1 MVMIDTP
8 EGIAFARIL
17 ALRSALKFEVNTGH
31 KMVRGSL
38 VKITNQTFGTA
49 FRTKVQ
55 CLAHVN
61 DVLAEFDATM
71 PDRVED

>member
-1 MVMIDTP
+1 MTIIDTP

-38 VKITNQTFGTA
+38 VNITNQTFGTT
-49 FRTKVQ
+49 FRTKAQ

-61 DVLAEFDATM
+61 EHLAEFDATM
-71 PDRVED
+71 QDT